1 MIARKFDGTLWMYP
15 GDGTGKLSAPRRI
28 GTGWHVF
35 DTVLGAGNLNADSFP
50 DMVARKPD
58 GSLWAYSGTG
68 MQPNEGYLPR
78 TFAASVS

>member
-1 MIARKFDGTLWMYP
+1 MY
-15 GDGTGKLSAPRRI
+15 
-28 GTGWHVF
+28 
-35 DTVLGAGNLNADSFP
+35 DTVLGAGNLNGDSFP

-78 TFAASVS
+78 TFAVSVS